1 MMEEKKSMENNQ
13 TPDNKE
19 GKERILEIKEA
30 GLEDVLGIIS
40 VLKENLLPM
49 ELLDKEKRDFYLKS
63 VGKKIEDFSEK
74 GFLVNSFSE
83 EDLENVISDKEKHI
97 ILVAKKNDEIVGYAL
112 TYDLEAWR
120 ERKPDWEK
128 TVELINKTEG
138 QMFENKKVLYFRH
151 IVTKQFPKNKGIGAT
166 LEYKIFS
173 AAKQKGYKEIIGEAL
188 EYPIE
193 NKASIDFHRKIGF
206 KKIGTVKESKNDLI
220 WGLYKK
226 DLES

>member
-97 ILVAKKNDEIVGYAL
+97 ILVAKENEEVVGYAM
-112 TYDLEAWR
+112 TYDLKNWR
-120 ERKPDWEK
+120 E
-128 TVELINKTEG
+128 
-138 QMFENKKVLYFRH
+138 Y
-151 IVTKQFPKNKGIGAT
+151 
-166 LEYKIFS
+166 
-173 AAKQKGYKEIIGEAL
+173 
-188 EYPIE
+188 
-193 NKASIDFHRKIGF
+193 
-206 KKIGTVKESKNDLI
+206 
-220 WGLYKK
+220 
-226 DLES
+226 